1 MKNQIRDD
9 SLAETS
15 VTLIMQFARSAQVRG

>member
-9 SLAETS
+9 SLVETS
-15 VTLIMQFARSAQVRG
+15 VPLVMPFALSAQVRG

>member
-9 SLAETS
+9 ILVDTS
-15 VTLIMQFARSAQVRG
+15 VPLVVYFALSAQVRG